1 MTRSFLITVGMLLIL
16 TLSSQTENS
25 LSQHTFPVKENI
37 VLTDHIIN
45 DALIDSLT
53 RIDSTFEQK
62 VVEAEKV
69 STDLKKAN
77 KEVKEKAVIIKKL
90 IEQKNESIIP
100 DTPADTISIQA
111 DTTKKKSDFYKL
123 LRSLNLKK

>member
-45 DALIDSLT
+45 DVLIDSLT